1 MYLVPV
7 SPRPTA
13 LRALAHRDP
22 ALGDAMRGLPRFP
35 GLPDPAR
42 GRRTHFEALARA
54 IVYQQLAGKA
64 AATIHG
70 RVCALTPGP
79 RLPKPDEL
87 LALPETALRGAGLSR
102 NKLAALLDLASR
114 VADGRLRTRSL
125 SHQPDEEVISRLVE
139 VRGIGV
145 WTAQMF
151 LMFQLGRLDV
161 LPSGDLG
168 VQEGLRRL
176 DGLAERPGPK
186 ELEARGEIWTPLRSV
201 ASWYLWRLADAA

>member
-1 MYLVPV
+1 MNPG
-7 SPRPTA
+7 PAPM
-13 LRALAHRDP
+13 RALARRDP
-22 ALGDAMRGLPRFP
+22 VLGAAMRRLPRYPGFP
-35 GLPDPAR
+35 DAAR
-42 GRRTHFEALARA
+42 RRRSHFEALARA

-64 AATIHG
+64 AATIFG

-79 RLPKPDEL
+79 KLPKPEEL
-87 LALPETALRGAGLSR
+87 LALPEQALRGAGLSR
-102 NKLAALLDLASR
+102 NKLAALLDLAGL

-125 SHQPDEEVISRLVE
+125 IHQPDEEVVSRLVE

-161 LPSGDLG
+161 LPTGDLG

-176 DGLAERPGPK
+176 DELAERPGPK
-186 ELEARGEIWTPLRSV
+186 ALEARGEVWTPLRSV
-201 ASWYLWRLADAA
+201 ASWYLWRLADSP